1 MRPRTQ
7 KSVRI
12 QDSIHGIIEL
22 SALETYVV
30 DSLAFQR
37 LLNVKQLGMAYAVF
51 PGADYSR
58 FAHCIGV
65 CHQMGRWLDTLHR
78 FGKGIDEPKRR
89 LYRLAALLHDVGHY
103 PFSHTLEHAVKA
115 YYEDLAEK
123 AGILEADCF
132 SHEDIGEQIVRAD
145 PELQT
150 ALVEIGLNRET
161 LQNIFSNE
169 DVTRLVPLLSSDLDA
184 DRVDYLR
191 RTAHHTGLPYGLD
204 DIQYLTTEI
213 RLDNLGRPC
222 WTERA
227 LHALDHLLLARFF
240 DYQQIVFNK
249 TVAGLEL
256 ALARRI
262 REMLS
267 RGGDIGLDLSR
278 AGIGRLLVPPSDGWV
293 DWDDHALFQHIKNFR
308 DQCGDAVFTDLCNCL
323 LKRNPPRVVF
333 EANFIGMGG
342 DRQRF
347 KAWAQAMESSLP
359 QWANHFDMDPRR
371 WFTWRKA
378 FSWTDYELD
387 SEVGMKDAEMPEL
400 SKLPRVLGKDNET
413 SIPLICHES
422 SVVRALYLQ
431 RAYSARVYVTLT
443 TEEDFARRAEICR
456 YVTEKAEAM
465 KSDFMERSA
474 QTSIFDA
481 MQGARL
487 FGET

>member
-58 FAHCIGV
+58 FSHCIGV
-65 CHQMGRWLDTLHR
+65 CHQMGRWLDTLQR
-78 FGKGIDEPKRR
+78 NGNGVDEPKRR

-103 PFSHTLEHAVKA
+103 PFSHTLEHAVKDH
-115 YYEDLAEK
+115 YELEAERRG
-123 AGILEADCF
+123 ALEADYYD
-132 SHEDIGEQIVRAD
+132 HEDIGARIVEAD
-145 PELQT
+145 PELGA

-161 LQNIFSNE
+161 LKNIFGHN
-169 DVTRLVPLLSSDLDA
+169 DITRLSPLLSSDLDA

-213 RLDNLGRPC
+213 RLDDQGRPC

-256 ALARRI
+256 ALARII
-262 REMLS
+262 REML
-267 RGGDIGLDLSR
+267 RIGGGDVGLDLSKS
-278 AGIGRLLVPPSDGWV
+278 GIDAMLPDRWV
-293 DWDDHALFQHIKNFR
+293 DWDDHALFEHIKRFR
-308 DQCGDAVFTDLCNCL
+308 DNCGDVVYQRLCNSL
-323 LKRNPPRVVF
+323 LKRNPPRMVF
-333 EANFIGMGG
+333 EAQFIGSSQ

-347 KAWAQAMESSLP
+347 KAWANALESSLST
-359 QWANHFDMDPRR
+359 WAAHFEMDPRS
-371 WFTWRKA
+371 WFLWRKA

-387 SEVGMKDAEMPEL
+387 VEVSDQDSELPEL
-400 SKLPRVLGKDNET
+400 SKLPRVLRNGDET
-413 SIPLICHES
+413 SIPLVCHQS
-422 SVVRALYLQ
+422 SVIRSLYLQ
-431 RAYSARVYVTLT
+431 RAYSVRVYVDLT
-443 TEEDFARRAEICR
+443 TENEFKQRKTICD
-456 YVTEKAEAM
+456 YVLAKANAM
-465 KSDFMERSA
+465 KDDYLVRSV
-474 QTSIFDA
+474 QTTIFDA
-481 MQGARL
+481 MTA
-487 FGET
+487 